1 VWSLK
6 RKARSCAAGAAF
18 AAAACAAETDVQGAA
33 GHAPLSG
40 RRCLL
45 SCNAHGQRRPFRF
58 KRRGQLLYETDSNF
72 LSMDGAAAGS
82 GGRDYSPYTHGR
94 HDADKGQLGAS
105 TPAPAPAPA
114 HRWNSEHELFIV
126 TGIAIGLL
134 AVCSLS
140 SCCAC
145 SASLHNKA
153 EVWLLRHPLPNPARH
168 LSWVVIHD
176 VVLPC
181 DWQRWRRLM
190 RLWLHGVQS
199 AVNAQDS
206 LSQQRL
212 LLAMPLAM
220 PDSTFPPRALSEG
233 GGWRWKGAGP
243 GAARRRCLSHWPCLA
258 PLRHDSA

>member
-1 VWSLK
+1 
-6 RKARSCAAGAAF
+6 
-18 AAAACAAETDVQGAA
+18 
-33 GHAPLSG
+33 
-40 RRCLL
+40 
-45 SCNAHGQRRPFRF
+45 
-58 KRRGQLLYETDSNF
+58 
-72 LSMDGAAAGS
+72 M
-82 GGRDYSPYTHGR
+82 
-94 HDADKGQLGAS
+94 
-105 TPAPAPAPA
+105 
-114 HRWNSEHELFIV
+114 
-126 TGIAIGLL
+126 L

-140 SCCAC
+140 LCCAC

-168 LSWVVIHD
+168 LSCVVIHV

-181 DWQRWRRLM
+181 DWQRWRRLI

-233 GGWRWKGAGP
+233 GGWRWKGGTVEWGTSTTSP
-243 GAARRRCLSHWPCLA
+243 GGGGGGSRAQRTCRPSSCPGGILSASPPHRPLQQAVLSSPQAARGHQRYPALPRRPHRPRPVCTLWRKSHPPHSYSLQA
-258 PLRHDSA
+258 T